1 MPADP
6 RLELDDQ
13 RLVATV
19 ATGLGVPLADV
30 PRERS
35 SFVLHAPLEL
45 LARAALLPL
54 VAPPA
59 REAARRRL
67 LVLAD
72 QYAASGVPVAP
83 PATVTFGSAA
93 DAVAAIGDPDRADAA
108 AVWLGTHCRP
118 DQLRTLLAPALLA
131 SLEAA
136 GHANIYL
143 ALLAR
148 YQPRGLPGQMLR
160 HPVHALSSGSGRA
173 IAVLAPQEAPPV
185 ITALAAL
192 DPVGPPSSA
201 FIAPLVLH
209 AEAHGLFARVTGPAE
224 RPFEL
229 LRFAA
234 QAMLQGSPDH
244 APYGWTHMLTLAQAP
259 LMVGGPGST
268 FVAAAYLAAH
278 WAGHGSGRVD
288 LEHVPEP
295 VGVPFAEALRG
306 DPATAA
312 AAAYHTP
319 RGAALGAV
327 AGALATAAS
336 VNHDAHRVKYTLA
349 CLDAATSDPDAQP
362 LYLAAAA
369 CLNAWWE
376 RHGDPTDPAPE
387 LRRAG
392 A

>member
-1 MPADP
+1 MPDDP

-19 ATGLGVPLADV
+19 AAGLGEPRAEVPA
-30 PRERS
+30 ERS

-59 REAARRRL
+59 RESARRRL

-72 QYAASGVPVAP
+72 EYAASGAPVAP
-83 PATVTFGSAA
+83 PAAVAFGSPA
-93 DAVAAIGDPDRADAA
+93 AAIAALGDPERADAA

-118 DQLRTLLAPALLA
+118 DQLRALLAPVLLP

-160 HPVHALSSGSGRA
+160 HPIHALHTGSGRA

-185 ITALAAL
+185 IAALAEL
-192 DPVGPPSSA
+192 DPIGPPPSA

-209 AEAHGLFARVTGPAE
+209 AEAHRVFDRVTGPAE

-234 QAMLQGSPDH
+234 QTMLQGSPDH

-259 LMVGGPGST
+259 LMIGGPGAT

-278 WAGHGSGRVD
+278 WAGHGIGRVD
-288 LEHVPEP
+288 LAHVPAP
-295 VGVPFAEALRG
+295 VDVPFDVAVRS

-312 AAAYHTP
+312 AAAYHTA
-319 RGAALGAV
+319 RGPALGAV
-327 AGALATAAS
+327 AAALATAAS
-336 VNHDAHRVKYTLA
+336 VNRDAHRVKYTLA

-369 CLNAWWE
+369 SLNAWWE
-376 RHGDPTDPAPE
+376 QHGDSADPAPE
-387 LRRAG
+387 LSRAG
-392 A
+392 G